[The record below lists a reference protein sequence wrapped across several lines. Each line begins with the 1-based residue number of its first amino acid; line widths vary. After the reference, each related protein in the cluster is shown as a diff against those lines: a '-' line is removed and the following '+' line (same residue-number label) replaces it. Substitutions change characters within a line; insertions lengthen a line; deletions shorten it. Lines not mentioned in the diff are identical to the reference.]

1 MAASAPDHTA
11 RRTRPNGHRATH
23 TRSVASSS
31 DSPTGTQPLRYVA
44 LGDSYTIGTAVDAD
58 ERWPSQLIARLGR
71 GGGLRLV
78 RNLGVNGATS
88 AAVLERQ
95 LPAAIA
101 LRPEFAS
108 LLVGVNDVVRR
119 VPEAVV
125 RANVTSIVDGLGLPP
140 SRILLVSTPDY
151 TVTPEGAS
159 YGDPATRRAG
169 IVAVNA
175 AVEEIAT
182 ARGIPFVDIFD
193 LSGRAATD
201 LRLVADD
208 GLHPSGAQYALWV
221 DRIAPV
227 VAALLGR

>member
-1 MAASAPDHTA
+1 M
-11 RRTRPNGHRATH
+11 
-23 TRSVASSS
+23 ASSS

-101 LRPEFAS
+101 LQPEFAS

-182 ARGIPFVDIFD
+182 TRGIPFVDIFD